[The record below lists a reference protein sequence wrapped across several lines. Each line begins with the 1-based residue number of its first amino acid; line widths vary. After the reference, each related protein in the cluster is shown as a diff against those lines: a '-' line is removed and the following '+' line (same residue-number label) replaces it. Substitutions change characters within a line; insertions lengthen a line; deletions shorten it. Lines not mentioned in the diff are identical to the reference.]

1 MKWEKDKREARRR
14 KAAMRGKDRW
24 GKEDEGQDPSLSQS
38 LPWLRRA

>member
-1 MKWEKDKREARRR
+1 MGKRQERSQEKEGSNEGQGQ
-14 KAAMRGKDRW
+14 M